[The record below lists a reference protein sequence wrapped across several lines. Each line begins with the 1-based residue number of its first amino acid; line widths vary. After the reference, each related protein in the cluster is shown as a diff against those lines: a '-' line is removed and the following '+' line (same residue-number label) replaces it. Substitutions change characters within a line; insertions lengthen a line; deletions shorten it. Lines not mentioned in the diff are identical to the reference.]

1 MPLPLTLYY
10 CFGIPREGLAAP
22 KVELKKRLVKL
33 GGCEEAVGTDEGK
46 VKAEGEKKLQG
57 SWLSSALI
65 KASCFIGEGRRDA
78 GTLGE
83 KED

>member
-46 VKAEGEKKLQG
+46 VKAEGEKKTTGVLVEF
-57 SWLSSALI
+57 SLNKSVLFHW
-65 KASCFIGEGRRDA
+65 
-78 GTLGE
+78 
-83 KED
+83 